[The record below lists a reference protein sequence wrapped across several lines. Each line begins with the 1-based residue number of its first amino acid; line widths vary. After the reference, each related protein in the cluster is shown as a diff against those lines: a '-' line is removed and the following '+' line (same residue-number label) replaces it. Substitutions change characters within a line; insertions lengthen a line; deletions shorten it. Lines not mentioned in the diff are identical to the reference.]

1 MVKDKPSSP
10 KNKYAKSLNFSSFT
24 EKPIVKNGYVVALLV
39 FIGLVVAF
47 NLASSYDNSV
57 GNQVTGMASSA
68 SSLSSSLG
76 KITELL
82 KTFTD
87 FIFGG
92 ILKETV
98 LGAFLTN
105 NDVIIRLLIFIV
117 IFTIISLLRLPKAIS
132 VIVALLPAVFVPQE
146 AIGSIFSSG
155 GLFSGILGLIMWT
168 AFIFLPLLGLFKW
181 LKDTQSKIISL
192 FLAVV
197 GFLGWLFVITAVEGS
212 VYVTPNF
219 TDLWDMFVGFGSVA
233 CIFGA
238 FWGFWKGATVGKKS
252 VREEGNR
259 AMEEFITKG
268 GVPAVGKDLK
278 RQFLGLFGRGG
289 APATPATK
297 DKREL
302 YAAVKDYDN
311 ITKKAGKK
319 VSWIGLIA
327 YLKGKLGIKSE
338 KDILV
343 VYGISSGEWAKIRKS
358 IGLP

>member
-47 NLASSYDNSV
+47 NLASSYDSSV
-57 GNQVTGMASSA
+57 GNQVTGLAIGD
-68 SSLSSSLG
+68 SLG
-76 KITELL
+76 KITDLL

-105 NDVIIRLLIFIV
+105 NDVIIRLLIFV
-117 IFTIISLLRLPKAIS
+117 AIFTIISLFKMPKTIS

-146 AIGSIFSSG
+146 VIGSIFSEMGLLG
-155 GLFSGILGLIMWT
+155 GGLGLIIWA
-168 AFIFLPLLGLFKW
+168 AFIFLPLFGLFKW
-181 LKDTQSKIISL
+181 LKHTQSKLASL
-192 FLAVV
+192 FLAVML
-197 GFLGWLFVITAVEGS
+197 LGWLFVMNS
-212 VYVTPNF
+212 VNDNMYVPLYF
-219 TDLWDMFVGFGSVA
+219 TDLWDLLIAFGNLV

-238 FWGFWKGATVGKKS
+238 FWGFWKGATTGTKS
-252 VREEGNR
+252 LLDYKNVDDFIGQGGIKGDWNR
-259 AMEEFITKG
+259 TIGHIKG
-268 GVPAVGKDLK
+268 LAVGSK
-278 RQFLGLFGRGG
+278 GSG
-289 APATPATK
+289 TPATK

-302 YAAVKDYDN
+302 YAAVTDYAN
-311 ITKKAGKK
+311 ITKKASKK

-327 YLKGKLGIKSE
+327 YLKGKLGIKNE
-338 KDILV
+338 KDILA
-343 VYGISSGEWAKIRKS
+343 VYGISSKEWVKIKNN